1 MYVKHAGKYFATLGL
16 LTVTVRLTA
25 LASPIWFSKLRR
37 AKEELRRGDSAL
49 HTNMTYKK
57 LVEAFSD

>member
-37 AKEELRRGDSAL
+37 AKKELRRGFGLA
-49 HTNMTYKK
+49 YKYDLQK
-57 LVEAFSD
+57 IG